1 MDDKVYNEIKRKAD
15 IQFKEY
21 LQLFEENINET
32 DYDKLFTLL
41 FKDIIKVDLSN
52 VNSKVKYKEIINNPS
67 YCSSFFDI
75 YNERLKY
82 FQSNNSSIFLDKLKE
97 FIQQQ
102 NKSLFKKI
110 VECKEHLEII
120 KKYYINLILSEKTSF
135 NNTTELS
142 FKTKSVLSSSNSTEN
157 LEIGEV
163 FTRYIFYM
171 LGGKTTIAKSSKRV
185 DFYNELF
192 NFIHIPPDN
201 PNGTPIDIANL
212 KIDDFKDWPF
222 QVKYFVL
229 IIFLINILFNQNS
242 NYGDIFN
249 ENKIKSNIN
258 ELKKIEKPSEKK
270 HNSSKKK
277 QKGGNKKKKFKKN
290 KEKMANDFLKK
301 ILKSPKKNNSNHNKK
316 NNSTQNKKNN
326 SSHLKKK
333 IIESLKQ
340 VSLYKIYYTGFEVK
354 IIDYFKDYIYNNNN
368 QCDRDKTK
376 QFPISS
382 KIPIFDSKEVNLKEF
397 YSSNLLKNSTGKKNV
412 VEYSCDRIK
421 YLFSSGFKY
430 DIFQTLTIFEDTD
443 KFKDL
448 INISKKLKEKVILL
462 LFSLYSMKKYLYEEY
477 INSCSR
483 IFDIKITENDKSG
496 ANSKVGTNNKSGVN
510 SKIGTNNKSGANKL
524 LTYKNNSKNT
534 KDKIIQNKKEL
545 IILKKLNPQQKN
557 EYIKIKHTLNILSKK
572 IKILE
577 ETGHNDTQ
585 NDMKK
590 LKYEKMYHNLIIK
603 KMKITNSV

>member
-1 MDDKVYNEIKRKAD
+1 MDDKVYNEIKKKAD

-21 LQLFEENINET
+21 LQLFEENINEK
-32 DYDKLFTLL
+32 DYDKLFILL
-41 FKDIIKVDLSN
+41 FKDIIKLDLSN
-52 VNSKVKYKEIINNPS
+52 VNSKAKYKEIINNPS
-67 YCSSFFDI
+67 YCSYFFDV
-75 YNERLKY
+75 YNEKLKY

-102 NKSLFKKI
+102 NKSLLKKI

-163 FTRYIFYM
+163 FTRYIFYI
-171 LGGKTTIAKSSKRV
+171 LGDKTKIATSSKRV
-185 DFYNELF
+185 DFYNNLF
-192 NFIHIPPDN
+192 DFIDV
-201 PNGTPIDIANL
+201 GGL
-212 KIDDFKDWPF
+212 KIQDFTNWPF

-242 NYGDIFN
+242 NYSDIFN

-258 ELKKIEKPSEKK
+258 ELKKIEKPTEKK

-290 KEKMANDFLKK
+290 KQ
-301 ILKSPKKNNSNHNKK
+301 KSSSNLFVDKLLNSPVPKKNNSTH
-316 NNSTQNKKNN
+316 NKKNN

-477 INSCSR
+477 INSCAR

-534 KDKIIQNKKEL
+534 KDKIIENKKEL

>member
-1 MDDKVYNEIKRKAD
+1 
-15 IQFKEY
+15 
-21 LQLFEENINET
+21 
-32 DYDKLFTLL
+32 
-41 FKDIIKVDLSN
+41 
-52 VNSKVKYKEIINNPS
+52 
-67 YCSSFFDI
+67 
-75 YNERLKY
+75 
-82 FQSNNSSIFLDKLKE
+82 
-97 FIQQQ
+97 
-102 NKSLFKKI
+102 
-110 VECKEHLEII
+110 
-120 KKYYINLILSEKTSF
+120 
-135 NNTTELS
+135 
-142 FKTKSVLSSSNSTEN
+142 

-163 FTRYIFYM
+163 FTRYIFYI
-171 LGGKTTIAKSSKRV
+171 LGGKTTIAPTSKRV
-185 DFYNELF
+185 DFYNNLF
-192 NFIHIPPDN
+192 NFINVDITIP
-201 PNGTPIDIANL
+201 NL

-229 IIFLINILFNQNS
+229 IIFLINTLFNQNS

-249 ENKIKSNIN
+249 ENKIKSNIT
-258 ELKKIEKPSEKK
+258 ELKKIEKSINKK
-270 HNSSKKK
+270 KNSSKKK
-277 QKGGNKKKKFKKN
+277 QKGGNKKKKSKKSSGQLN
-290 KEKMANDFLKK
+290 K
-301 ILKSPKKNNSNHNKK
+301 ILNAPSSKK
-316 NNSTQNKKNN
+316 NNSTYNKKNN

-354 IIDYFKDYIYNNNN
+354 ITQYFTNYIFTRNCGSNLTE
-368 QCDRDKTK
+368 R
-376 QFPISS
+376 FPISN
-382 KIPIFDSKEVNLKEF
+382 KITTFDSKEVNLKDF
-397 YSSNLLKNSTGKKNV
+397 YSKIPKNATGKQNII
-412 VEYSCDRIK
+412 EYSCDRID

-477 INSCSR
+477 INSCVR
-483 IFDIKITENDKSG
+483 IFDIRITENNKAE

-510 SKIGTNNKSGANKL
+510 SKVGTNNKSGANKL
-524 LTYKNNSKNT
+524 LTRKNNSKNT
-534 KDKIIQNKKEL
+534 KDKIIENKKEL

-603 KMKITNSV
+603 KMKITNNV

>member
-21 LQLFEENINET
+21 LQLFEENINEK

-52 VNSKVKYKEIINNPS
+52 VNSKAKYKEIINNPS

-102 NKSLFKKI
+102 NKSLLKKI
-110 VECKEHLEII
+110 SECKENIEII

-142 FKTKSVLSSSNSTEN
+142 FKNKSVLSSSNSTEN

-163 FTRYIFYM
+163 FTRYIFYI

-192 NFIHIPPDN
+192 NFIHIPSDN

-212 KIDDFKDWPF
+212 KINDFKDWPF

-229 IIFLINILFNQNS
+229 IIFLINTLFNQNS

-249 ENKIKSNIN
+249 ENKIKSNIT
-258 ELKKIEKPSEKK
+258 ELKKIEKSINKK
-270 HNSSKKK
+270 KNSSKKK

-290 KEKMANDFLKK
+290 KQKLANDFLNK
-301 ILKSPKKNNSNHNKK
+301 ILGSPKKNNSTRNKK
-316 NNSTQNKKNN
+316 NNSTHNNKNS

-340 VSLYKIYYTGFEVK
+340 VSLYKIYYTGFELK
-354 IIDYFKDYIYNNNN
+354 IIDYFTNYILTHECKSN
-368 QCDRDKTK
+368 KTQK
-376 QFPISS
+376 FPISS
-382 KIPIFDSKEVNLKEF
+382 KIRIFDLKEVNLKDF
-397 YSSNLLKNSTGKKNV
+397 YNSKIIKNSTGKQNV

-462 LFSLYSMKKYLYEEY
+462 LFYLYSMKKYLYEEY
-477 INSCSR
+477 INSCVR
-483 IFDIKITENDKSG
+483 IFDIKITENNKSG
-496 ANSKVGTNNKSGVN
+496 TNSKVGTNNKSSVN
-510 SKIGTNNKSGANKL
+510 NKVGTNNKSGANKL
-524 LTYKNNSKNT
+524 LTHKNNSKNT
-534 KDKIIQNKKEL
+534 KDKIIENKKEL

-572 IKILE
+572 IKVLE

>member
-21 LQLFEENINET
+21 LQLFDENINEK

-52 VNSKVKYKEIINNPS
+52 VNSKAKYKEIINNPS
-67 YCSSFFDI
+67 YCSYFFDV

-102 NKSLFKKI
+102 NKSILKKI
-110 VECKEHLEII
+110 SECKENLEII

-163 FTRYIFYM
+163 FTRYIFYI
-171 LGGKTTIAKSSKRV
+171 LGGKTTIAPTSKRV
-185 DFYNELF
+185 DFYNNLF
-192 NFIHIPPDN
+192 NFINVDITIP
-201 PNGTPIDIANL
+201 NL

-229 IIFLINILFNQNS
+229 IIFLINTLFNQNS
-242 NYGDIFN
+242 NYADIFN

-258 ELKKIEKPSEKK
+258 ELKKIEKSTNKK
-270 HNSSKKK
+270 KNSSKKK
-277 QKGGNKKKKFKKN
+277 QKGGNKKKKSKKSSGQLN
-290 KEKMANDFLKK
+290 K
-301 ILKSPKKNNSNHNKK
+301 ILNAPSSKK
-316 NNSTQNKKNN
+316 NNSTYNKKNN

-354 IIDYFKDYIYNNNN
+354 IIDYFKNYIYTDND
-368 QCDRDKTK
+368 QCDRDDKK
-376 QFPISS
+376 RFPISS
-382 KIPIFDSKEVNLKEF
+382 KIPTFDSKEVNLKDF
-397 YSSNLLKNSTGKKNV
+397 YSKIPKNASGKQNV
-412 VEYSCDRIK
+412 IYYNCSERAT
-421 YLFSSGFKY
+421 LFSSGFKY

-483 IFDIKITENDKSG
+483 IFDIRITENNKAEANSKIGTNNKSG
-496 ANSKVGTNNKSGVN
+496 VNSKVGTNNKSG
-510 SKIGTNNKSGANKL
+510 SNKL
-524 LTYKNNSKNT
+524 LTRKNNSKNT
-534 KDKIIQNKKEL
+534 KDKIIENKKEL

-572 IKILE
+572 IKVLE

-603 KMKITNSV
+603 KMKITNSI